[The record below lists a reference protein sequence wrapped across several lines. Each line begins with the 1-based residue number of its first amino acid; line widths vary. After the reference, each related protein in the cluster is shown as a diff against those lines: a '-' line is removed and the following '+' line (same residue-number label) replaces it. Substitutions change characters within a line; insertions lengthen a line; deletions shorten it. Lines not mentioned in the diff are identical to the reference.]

1 MGGLDEGVGGHS
13 MNLIHSDARDVP
25 ESLVL

>member
-13 MNLIHSDARDVP
+13 MNLIHLDAKDVP